1 MKRSRRNH
9 SPAFKA
15 KVALQAIRGD
25 KTLSELA
32 QQHQVH
38 PTQITAWKQQLLEH
52 AAELFANG
60 QSVAE
65 DSHQR
70 VQELHARSASSP
82 WSAIFCPTRS
92 DASPARAPSADR
104 SGGEDADHDSV
115 PACMV
120 LTAVLD
126 IIRI

>member
-32 QQHQVH
+32 QQQQVH
-38 PTQITAWKQQLLEH
+38 PTQIGAWKQQLLEH
-52 AAELFANG
+52 AAQLFASS

-65 DSHQR
+65 DSQQR
-70 VQELHARSASSP
+70 VQELHAKIGELTMERDFLSSALGRFP
-82 WSAIFCPTRS
+82 G
-92 DASPARAPSADR
+92 PSAKR
-104 SGGEDADHDSV
+104 
-115 PACMV
+115 
-120 LTAVLD
+120 
-126 IIRI
+126 